1 VVSVDLG
8 AWKAKNV
15 GLSWPRRWYL
25 GTRLR
30 DRSRVVFK
38 LFAVALRFA
47 FKRAVTHLIVG

>member
-1 VVSVDLG
+1 MVSVDLG

-15 GLSWPRRWYL
+15 GLSWPMRWYL